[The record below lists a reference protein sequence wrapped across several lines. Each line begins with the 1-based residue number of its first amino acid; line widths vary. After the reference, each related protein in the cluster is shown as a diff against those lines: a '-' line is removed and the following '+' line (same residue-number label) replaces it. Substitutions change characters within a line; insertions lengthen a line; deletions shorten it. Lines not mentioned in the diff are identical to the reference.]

1 MSSDGAAEPDLSVPP
16 KPTGVTDEGSLAEGS
31 ALWLSLRMH
40 EHRRHFVV
48 ESARRTRSRR
58 REVRYF
64 LDSADGWLQ
73 AWDAFSAGDPRAAR
87 RLAIDLRHRAKQA
100 DAEHQRRTAAAADR
114 SEQQRLR
121 ELEPH
126 LADVHSCVVYSQYGI
141 PGLHSGIN
149 ASLYFLANGLLL
161 QDLRGERTFVQMTY
175 SSIINLVVDGPGTVT
190 TGGGF
195 VGGGFGVKGAVE
207 GMLMAT
213 VLNKLTTQT
222 TVTSFIEI
230 QDAERHVVLSND
242 RDAPDV
248 LALRLRPVF
257 ARIRAAQATS
267 HQPEGGIKVDAEQQP
282 ALADQLAKLAQLHS
296 SGALTD
302 VEYTAAKAL
311 VLGL

>member
-1 MSSDGAAEPDLSVPP
+1 MVSSDSAAEPDLSVPP
-16 KPTGVTDEGSLAEGS
+16 KPTGVAGEGSLAEGS
-31 ALWLSLRMH
+31 QLWLSLRMH
-40 EHRRHFVV
+40 EYRRHFVV

-87 RLAIDLRHRAKQA
+87 RLGVDLRHRAQQA
-100 DAEHQRRTAAAADR
+100 DAEHQRRTVATANR

-121 ELEPH
+121 QLEPH
-126 LADVHSCVVYSQYGI
+126 LADIHNCAVYSQYGI

-149 ASLYFLANGLLL
+149 ASLYFLTSSLLL
-161 QDLRGERTFVQMTY
+161 QDHRGERTFAQMTY
-175 SSIINLVVDGPGTVT
+175 ASIVNLVVDGPGTVT

-230 QDAERHVVLSND
+230 QDSKTHVVLSSD
-242 RDAPDV
+242 REAPDA

-257 ARIRAAQATS
+257 ARIRAAQTTS
-267 HQPEGGIKVDAEQQP
+267 RQPEGGTMVDAEHSQP
-282 ALADQLAKLAQLHS
+282 WLIS
-296 SGALTD
+296 
-302 VEYTAAKAL
+302 
-311 VLGL
+311 